1 MMLLLRLLINAVSLL
16 AITQLVDG
24 FAVDNFYYALIAAL
38 VLGLVNAVIRPII
51 HLFTFPITLLTL
63 GLFSLVINAVL
74 IWFVSTFLDGF
85 TVDGFLP
92 ALFAAILLWIISTL
106 TNIFL
111 KSN

>member
-24 FAVDNFYYALIAAL
+24 FSVDNFYYALIAAL

-63 GLFSLVINAVL
+63 GLFSLVINAAL

-85 TVDGFLP
+85 TVEGFLP
-92 ALFAAILLWIISTL
+92 ALFAAILLWIMSTL
-106 TNIFL
+106 TSIFL